1 MKKRIFIVVVLLAAL
16 AAGIVGF
23 DRFRGRMISDF
34 FANRQILPVTAPV
47 YEVKPLDWTPVVS
60 AIGTVDAANGVEL
73 TVEAAG
79 IIRDLNF
86 AANDAIK
93 KNTLLVRLDD
103 AVQEADLE
111 AQRTQARLDQQALER
126 TRELQG
132 RGIRSGVS
140 LDEAEAQAETSRA
153 QVAKLQA
160 VLETK
165 RVYAP
170 FDGTIGIPRVDAG
183 SYVAPGTIIATLQDL
198 DRLYVDFK
206 VPEQQL
212 GLLSIGQEVRVW
224 AEDGATPLMGR
235 IAGIDP
241 RIDPATRLG
250 LVRAKVG
257 ATQTGGAETEDKQA
271 PLIPG
276 QFVQV
281 AAQLSMQAGVLA
293 VPQTAVVTS
302 LYGDHVFVVRPA
314 KDDAD
319 KQVARQAFVTTG
331 RRSGEMVEIV
341 KGLEAGDMVVIAGQ
355 NRLSNGTPVMPDNS
369 VAPLEGE
376 AVGE

>member
-1 MKKRIFIVVVLLAAL
+1 MKKRIFIVVVLLAVL

-23 DRFRGRMISDF
+23 DRFRGRMIADF
-34 FANRQILPVTAPV
+34 FANRQIPPVTAPV

-60 AIGTVDAANGVEL
+60 AIGTVDALNGVEL

-79 IIRDLNF
+79 IIKDLNF
-86 AANDAIK
+86 AANDAVK
-93 KNTLLVRLDD
+93 KDTLLVRLDD

-140 LDEAEAQAETSRA
+140 LDEAEAQAETSKA

-183 SYVAPGTIIATLQDL
+183 SYVAPGTTIATLQDL
-198 DRLYVDFK
+198 ETLYVDFK

-212 GLLSIGQEVRVW
+212 GLLSIGQAVRVR
-224 AEDGATPLMGR
+224 AEEDATALKGR
-235 IAGIDP
+235 ITGIDP
-241 RIDPATRLG
+241 KIDSATRLG
-250 LVRAKVG
+250 PVRAEVAAGDSAGNGNSAK
-257 ATQTGGAETEDKQA
+257 

-281 AAQLSMQAGVLA
+281 EVQLAMQTGVLA

-302 LYGDHVFVVRPA
+302 LYGDHVFVVRA
-314 KDDAD
+314 ADDDAD
-319 KQVARQAFVTTG
+319 KLVARQAFVTVG

-341 KGLEAGDMVVIAGQ
+341 KGLKAGDRVVIAGQ
-355 NRLSNGTPVMPDNS
+355 NRLSNGTPVKPDNS
-369 VAPLEGE
+369 VAPLDAGADSE
-376 AVGE
+376 